1 MYRDST
7 KNSKEFILYCGLTAL
22 VSTTHINI
30 TPVPTGLSA
39 EKFAE
44 EFILLCSGQNL
55 IGISNKLYINEIQ
68 ITTNFA
74 TEHQCIGILGNL
86 YVLIPSFGGNIN
98 ISNAGISYISKSF
111 PLCFIN
117 EIDKDIGYVTLRL
130 KGTDIPDNDSD
141 FALILEQNSKI
152 FINLMFFMK
161 KS

>member
-7 KNSKEFILYCGLTAL
+7 KNSREFILYCGLTAI
-22 VSTTHINI
+22 VSTTQINI
-30 TPVPTGLSA
+30 TPMPIGLSA
-39 EKFAE
+39 DNFAE

-55 IGISNKLYINEIQ
+55 IGISSKLYINEIR

-74 TEHQCIGILGNL
+74 TEHQCIGIMGNL
-86 YVLIPSFGGNIN
+86 YVLIPSFGGDIN
-98 ISNAGISYISKSF
+98 ISNSGISYISKSF

-117 EIDKDIGYVTLRL
+117 EINQDNDYIALRL

-152 FINLMFFMK
+152 FMNLTYFMK
-161 KS
+161 HT